1 MFKKRRANR
10 DDGLITRSTLP
21 TTQIRD
27 HSPTP
32 TPTPTPTPIPIP
44 MEQSKATTTNQVP
57 SYAFF
62 SLDLSW

>member
-32 TPTPTPTPIPIP
+32 TPIPIP